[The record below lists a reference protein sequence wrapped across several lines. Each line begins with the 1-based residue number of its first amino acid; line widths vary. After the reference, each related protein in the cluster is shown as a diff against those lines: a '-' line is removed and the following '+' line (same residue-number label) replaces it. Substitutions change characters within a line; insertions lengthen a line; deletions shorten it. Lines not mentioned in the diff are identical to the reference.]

1 MSIKIVLNGAG
12 RIGKSILKQLLND
25 ENFEIVAINEI
36 NPSVENIVY
45 SINYDSTYGKLNDK
59 FKVIENSFIQNQKS
73 KIKITNY
80 KELLAAKEVLQKR
93 SLDLEEKLTANINT
107 LKSELTPANI
117 LNKTFKAL
125 LFENKAGITGSA
137 LRLGAEYLIGRSAQR
152 KSGSAL
158 YGTLGYVAAKSL
170 VNYTLENKKY
180 LLNTLS
186 RLLNKIDLK
195 KNEPN
200 NIFDQSTADDHF

>member
-80 KELLAAKEVLQKR
+80 K
-93 SLDLEEKLTANINT
+93 DI
-107 LKSELTPANI
+107 SELNLDGVDILIDASGQKTDLNI
-117 LNKTFKAL
+117 LRNLKVDKIILTHPQKDADI
-125 LFENKAGITGSA
+125 NIV
-137 LRLGAEYLIGRSAQR
+137 LG
-152 KSGSAL
+152 
-158 YGTLGYVAAKSL
+158 
-170 VNYTLENKKY
+170 VNE
-180 LLNTLS
+180 
-186 RLLNKIDLK
+186 
-195 KNEPN
+195 
-200 NIFDQSTADDHF
+200 

>member
-80 KELLAAKEVLQKR
+80 K
-93 SLDLEEKLTANINT
+93 DI
-107 LKSELTPANI
+107 SELN
-117 LNKTFKAL
+117 FH
-125 LFENKAGITGSA
+125 FFD
-137 LRLGAEYLIGRSAQR
+137 
-152 KSGSAL
+152 
-158 YGTLGYVAAKSL
+158 L
-170 VNYTLENKKY
+170 V
-180 LLNTLS
+180 
-186 RLLNKIDLK
+186 LK
-195 KNEPN
+195 
-200 NIFDQSTADDHF
+200 QY

>member
-36 NPSVENIVY
+36 NPSIENIVY

-80 KELLAAKEVLQKR
+80 K
-93 SLDLEEKLTANINT
+93 DI
-107 LKSELTPANI
+107 SELNLDGVDILIDASGQKTDLNI
-117 LNKTFKAL
+117 LRNLKVDKIILTHPQKNADINIVL
-125 LFENKAGITGSA
+125 KRTI
-137 LRLGAEYLIGRSAQR
+137 RL
-152 KSGSAL
+152 
-158 YGTLGYVAAKSL
+158 
-170 VNYTLENKKY
+170 
-180 LLNTLS
+180 
-186 RLLNKIDLK
+186 
-195 KNEPN
+195 
-200 NIFDQSTADDHF
+200 

>member
-36 NPSVENIVY
+36 NPSIENIVY

-80 KELLAAKEVLQKR
+80 K
-93 SLDLEEKLTANINT
+93 DI
-107 LKSELTPANI
+107 SELNLDGVDI
-117 LNKTFKAL
+117 LIDASGQKT
-125 LFENKAGITGSA
+125 
-137 LRLGAEYLIGRSAQR
+137 
-152 KSGSAL
+152 
-158 YGTLGYVAAKSL
+158 
-170 VNYTLENKKY
+170 
-180 LLNTLS
+180 
-186 RLLNKIDLK
+186 DL
-195 KNEPN
+195 
-200 NIFDQSTADDHF
+200 NIFYERILGFPALISRMTSCTHFIPRL

>member
-36 NPSVENIVY
+36 NPSIENIVY

-80 KELLAAKEVLQKR
+80 K
-93 SLDLEEKLTANINT
+93 DI
-107 LKSELTPANI
+107 SELNLDGVDILIDASGQKTDLNI
-117 LNKTFKAL
+117 LRNLK
-125 LFENKAGITGSA
+125 
-137 LRLGAEYLIGRSAQR
+137 
-152 KSGSAL
+152 
-158 YGTLGYVAAKSL
+158 VD
-170 VNYTLENKKY
+170 
-180 LLNTLS
+180 
-186 RLLNKIDLK
+186 KIILTHPQK
-195 KNEPN
+195 MP
-200 NIFDQSTADDHF
+200 I

>member
-36 NPSVENIVY
+36 NPSIENIVY

-80 KELLAAKEVLQKR
+80 KDISELNLDGVDILIDASGQKTDLNILRNLKVDKIILTHPQKDAILA
-93 SLDLEEKLTANINT
+93 NT
-107 LKSELTPANI
+107 DGYVIGELKSGE
-117 LNKTFKAL
+117 
-125 LFENKAGITGSA
+125 
-137 LRLGAEYLIGRSAQR
+137 R
-152 KSGSAL
+152 K
-158 YGTLGYVAAKSL
+158 V
-170 VNYTLENKKY
+170 EF
-180 LLNTLS
+180 
-186 RLLNKIDLK
+186 I
-195 KNEPN
+195 
-200 NIFDQSTADDHF
+200 

>member
-80 KELLAAKEVLQKR
+80 KDISELNLDGVDILIDASGQKTDLNILRNLKVDKIILTHPQKDADINIVLGVNENK
-93 SLDLEEKLTANINT
+93 LDLKNH
-107 LKSELTPANI
+107 
-117 LNKTFKAL
+117 
-125 LFENKAGITGSA
+125 
-137 LRLGAEYLIGRSAQR
+137 
-152 KSGSAL
+152 
-158 YGTLGYVAAKSL
+158 
-170 VNYTLENKKY
+170 
-180 LLNTLS
+180 
-186 RLLNKIDLK
+186 KI
-195 KNEPN
+195 
-200 NIFDQSTADDHF
+200 IF

>member
-59 FKVIENSFIQNQKS
+59 FKVIEKSFIQNQKS

-80 KELLAAKEVLQKR
+80 K
-93 SLDLEEKLTANINT
+93 DI
-107 LKSELTPANI
+107 SELNLDGVDILIDASGQKTDLNI
-117 LNKTFKAL
+117 LRNLKVDKIILTHPQKDADINIVL
-125 LFENKAGITGSA
+125 GVNEN
-137 LRLGAEYLIGRSAQR
+137 
-152 KSGSAL
+152 
-158 YGTLGYVAAKSL
+158 
-170 VNYTLENKKY
+170 NM
-180 LLNTLS
+180 
-186 RLLNKIDLK
+186 
-195 KNEPN
+195 
-200 NIFDQSTADDHF
+200 

>member
-36 NPSVENIVY
+36 NPSIENIVY

-80 KELLAAKEVLQKR
+80 K
-93 SLDLEEKLTANINT
+93 DI
-107 LKSELTPANI
+107 SELNLDGVDILIDASGQKTD
-117 LNKTFKAL
+117 LNK
-125 LFENKAGITGSA
+125 
-137 LRLGAEYLIGRSAQR
+137 LRNLKVDKIILTHPQKDADINIVLG
-152 KSGSAL
+152 
-158 YGTLGYVAAKSL
+158 
-170 VNYTLENKKY
+170 VNE
-180 LLNTLS
+180 
-186 RLLNKIDLK
+186 
-195 KNEPN
+195 
-200 NIFDQSTADDHF
+200 

>member
-36 NPSVENIVY
+36 NPSIENIVY

-80 KELLAAKEVLQKR
+80 K
-93 SLDLEEKLTANINT
+93 DI
-107 LKSELTPANI
+107 SELNLDGVDILIDASGQKTDLNI
-117 LNKTFKAL
+117 LRNLKVDKNNF
-125 LFENKAGITGSA
+125 NS
-137 LRLGAEYLIGRSAQR
+137 S
-152 KSGSAL
+152 S
-158 YGTLGYVAAKSL
+158 
-170 VNYTLENKKY
+170 KKCRY
-180 LLNTLS
+180 KYS
-186 RLLNKIDLK
+186 FGCK
-195 KNEPN
+195 
-200 NIFDQSTADDHF
+200 

>member
-36 NPSVENIVY
+36 NPSIENIVY

-80 KELLAAKEVLQKR
+80 KDISELNLNGVDILIDASGQKTDLNILRNLKVDKIILTHPQKDADINIVLGVN
-93 SLDLEEKLTANINT
+93 EEKNRFK
-107 LKSELTPANI
+107 KS
-117 LNKTFKAL
+117 
-125 LFENKAGITGSA
+125 
-137 LRLGAEYLIGRSAQR
+137 
-152 KSGSAL
+152 
-158 YGTLGYVAAKSL
+158 
-170 VNYTLENKKY
+170 
-180 LLNTLS
+180 
-186 RLLNKIDLK
+186 
-195 KNEPN
+195 
-200 NIFDQSTADDHF
+200 

>member
-36 NPSVENIVY
+36 NPSIENIVY

-80 KELLAAKEVLQKR
+80 K
-93 SLDLEEKLTANINT
+93 DI
-107 LKSELTPANI
+107 SELNLDGVDILIDASGQKTDLNI
-117 LNKTFKAL
+117 LRNLK
-125 LFENKAGITGSA
+125 
-137 LRLGAEYLIGRSAQR
+137 
-152 KSGSAL
+152 
-158 YGTLGYVAAKSL
+158 VD
-170 VNYTLENKKY
+170 
-180 LLNTLS
+180 
-186 RLLNKIDLK
+186 KIILTHPQKDV
-195 KNEPN
+195 
-200 NIFDQSTADDHF
+200 

>member
-73 KIKITNY
+73 NLKLLKTLIFKIADKKSKLQTTKIY
-80 KELLAAKEVLQKR
+80 
-93 SLDLEEKLTANINT
+93 
-107 LKSELTPANI
+107 
-117 LNKTFKAL
+117 
-125 LFENKAGITGSA
+125 
-137 LRLGAEYLIGRSAQR
+137 
-152 KSGSAL
+152 
-158 YGTLGYVAAKSL
+158 
-170 VNYTLENKKY
+170 
-180 LLNTLS
+180 
-186 RLLNKIDLK
+186 
-195 KNEPN
+195 
-200 NIFDQSTADDHF
+200 QS